1 MRLKYLP
8 GAVAFF
14 VMGAVAAAL
23 AGAPQPVKPVP
34 TDLYSGRW
42 YEIARTNNSLQA
54 DCEGSTN
61 DFSGF
66 SDGAFSVIQTCHKGA
81 PNGPKQIYTAR
92 GRVLPASANA
102 KIRLGYFG
110 GLISQEYWI
119 VDRSDDNVWAI
130 MARYDGKYV
139 WLISRRPVLDAAAR
153 NHAMARIQ
161 QLGFDMSR
169 IVYPKQPPG

>member
-34 TDLYSGRW
+34 TALYSGRW

-119 VDRSDDNVWAI
+119 VEQRSDEGWLV
-130 MARYDGKYV
+130 MATHDGRYL
-139 WLISRRPVLDAAAR
+139 WLMSQKPTLPVAVKTEAV
-153 NHAMARIQ
+153 ARIK
-161 QLGFDMSR
+161 QLGFDIGR
-169 IVYPKQPPG
+169 LEYPLPGRS